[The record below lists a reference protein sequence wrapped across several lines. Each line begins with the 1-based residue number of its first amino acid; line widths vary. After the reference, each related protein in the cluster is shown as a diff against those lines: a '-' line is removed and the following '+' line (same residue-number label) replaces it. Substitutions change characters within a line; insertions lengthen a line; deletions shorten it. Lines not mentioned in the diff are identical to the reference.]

1 METTK
6 KQKKHFEVPGTYVIL
21 TALIVLMI
29 LLTYILPAG
38 TYDFAEDGKTVIP
51 GTYHHVESNPAGIM
65 DFFNC
70 FFKGMSKGSGTI
82 FLIFMIGGAFK
93 MLEDTG
99 TIKAAIAWLI
109 KKTKGNY
116 KIILPAIGIMMAAL
130 GSVGAGNNI
139 ALAFAP
145 IMIMVCKKL
154 KLDPIVAVAAM
165 YIPSSTGTVSSP
177 IEPFNTLIG
186 QEIAG
191 LPQMSG
197 AGVRLITWIIFVA
210 VAIGYIVRY
219 ANRISKDPS
228 KSIVGCYTD
237 DEEVGNQDAALAEV
251 ADKLTVRHVLC
262 LIVLLAV
269 FVVYA
274 YGTIKYTWGISQLG
288 ACMMILAFAS
298 GIIGGMTPDQMEK
311 SFAAGAKTMTYSALL
326 VGFANALS
334 VIMTD
339 ANIMHTVIN
348 AISIPLGALPAALS
362 AVGMFIV
369 NLLMNIF
376 ISSSSGQ
383 AYVIMPLMAPLAD
396 VVGVTRQV
404 AVSAVPRDGLRASR
418 RLKDRLTDTKRRQV
432 DGGIRTEAGSGE
444 TPGPDPDGRE
454 EAVPRRSCGIK
465 RAGPRRTMA
474 KPPGPLEGIGQES
487 FQNRTLAD
495 GVGDATDPVDLAGD
509 HISALEEA
517 GGIHSHPHSGG
528 GAGDEDG
535 ARRQRHALRELTDD
549 VADIEEHLVRHAVL
563 PQLSVDK
570 ASDG

>member
-1 METTK
+1 
-6 KQKKHFEVPGTYVIL
+6 
-21 TALIVLMI
+21 MI

-197 AGVRLITWIIFVA
+197 AGVRSYHMDNL
-210 VAIGYIVRY
+210 R
-219 ANRISKDPS
+219 
-228 KSIVGCYTD
+228 GCCHR
-237 DEEVGNQDAALAEV
+237 LH
-251 ADKLTVRHVLC
+251 RSLC
-262 LIVLLAV
+262 QPHKQGSQQVHSWLL
-269 FVVYA
+269 Y
-274 YGTIKYTWGISQLG
+274 
-288 ACMMILAFAS
+288 
-298 GIIGGMTPDQMEK
+298 
-311 SFAAGAKTMTYSALL
+311 
-326 VGFANALS
+326 
-334 VIMTD
+334 
-339 ANIMHTVIN
+339 
-348 AISIPLGALPAALS
+348 
-362 AVGMFIV
+362 
-369 NLLMNIF
+369 
-376 ISSSSGQ
+376 
-383 AYVIMPLMAPLAD
+383 
-396 VVGVTRQV
+396 
-404 AVSAVPRDGLRASR
+404 
-418 RLKDRLTDTKRRQV
+418 
-432 DGGIRTEAGSGE
+432 
-444 TPGPDPDGRE
+444 
-454 EAVPRRSCGIK
+454 
-465 RAGPRRTMA
+465 
-474 KPPGPLEGIGQES
+474 
-487 FQNRTLAD
+487 
-495 GVGDATDPVDLAGD
+495 
-509 HISALEEA
+509 
-517 GGIHSHPHSGG
+517 
-528 GAGDEDG
+528 
-535 ARRQRHALRELTDD
+535 
-549 VADIEEHLVRHAVL
+549 
-563 PQLSVDK
+563 
-570 ASDG
+570 

>member
-197 AGVRLITWIIFVA
+197 AGVRLIAWIIFVA

-228 KSIVGCYTD
+228 KSIVGCYSD
-237 DEEVGNQDAALAEV
+237 DEEIGDQDAALAGV

-404 AVSAVPRDGLRASR
+404 AVSAYCFGEAIGNPLFPTAA
-418 RLKDRLTDTKRRQV
+418 LIM
-432 DGGIRTEAGSGE
+432 GI
-444 TPGPDPDGRE
+444 
-454 EAVPRRSCGIK
+454 CGI
-465 RAGPRRTMA
+465 AGV
-474 KPPGPLEGIGQES
+474 KYDKWLKFVVPLTGILCGLAIVFLVVTQ
-487 FQNRTLAD
+487 TL
-495 GVGDATDPVDLAGD
+495 GWC
-509 HISALEEA
+509 
-517 GGIHSHPHSGG
+517 
-528 GAGDEDG
+528 
-535 ARRQRHALRELTDD
+535 
-549 VADIEEHLVRHAVL
+549 
-563 PQLSVDK
+563 
-570 ASDG
+570 

>member
-1 METTK
+1 
-6 KQKKHFEVPGTYVIL
+6 
-21 TALIVLMI
+21 
-29 LLTYILPAG
+29 
-38 TYDFAEDGKTVIP
+38 
-51 GTYHHVESNPAGIM
+51 
-65 DFFNC
+65 
-70 FFKGMSKGSGTI
+70 
-82 FLIFMIGGAFK
+82 

-311 SFAAGAKTMTYSALL
+311 SFAAGAKTMT
-326 VGFANALS
+326 
-334 VIMTD
+334 D

-404 AVSAVPRDGLRASR
+404 AVSAYCFGEAIGNPLFPTAA
-418 RLKDRLTDTKRRQV
+418 LIM
-432 DGGIRTEAGSGE
+432 GI
-444 TPGPDPDGRE
+444 
-454 EAVPRRSCGIK
+454 CGI
-465 RAGPRRTMA
+465 AGV
-474 KPPGPLEGIGQES
+474 KYDKWLKFVVPLTGILGGLAVVFLVVTQ
-487 FQNRTLAD
+487 TL
-495 GVGDATDPVDLAGD
+495 GWC
-509 HISALEEA
+509 
-517 GGIHSHPHSGG
+517 
-528 GAGDEDG
+528 
-535 ARRQRHALRELTDD
+535 
-549 VADIEEHLVRHAVL
+549 
-563 PQLSVDK
+563 
-570 ASDG
+570 

>member
-116 KIILPAIGIMMAAL
+116 QIILPAIGIMMAAL

-197 AGVRLITWIIFVA
+197 AGVRLIKWINFVA

-228 KSIVGCYTD
+228 KSIVGCYSD

-334 VIMTD
+334 VIM
-339 ANIMHTVIN
+339 
-348 AISIPLGALPAALS
+348 S

-404 AVSAVPRDGLRASR
+404 AVSAYCFGEAIGNPLFPTAA
-418 RLKDRLTDTKRRQV
+418 LIM
-432 DGGIRTEAGSGE
+432 GI
-444 TPGPDPDGRE
+444 
-454 EAVPRRSCGIK
+454 CGI
-465 RAGPRRTMA
+465 AGV
-474 KPPGPLEGIGQES
+474 KYDKWLKFVVPLTGILCGLAIVFLVVTQ
-487 FQNRTLAD
+487 TL
-495 GVGDATDPVDLAGD
+495 GWC
-509 HISALEEA
+509 
-517 GGIHSHPHSGG
+517 
-528 GAGDEDG
+528 
-535 ARRQRHALRELTDD
+535 
-549 VADIEEHLVRHAVL
+549 
-563 PQLSVDK
+563 
-570 ASDG
+570 

>member
-99 TIKAAIAWLI
+99 TIKA
-109 KKTKGNY
+109 
-116 KIILPAIGIMMAAL
+116 AIGIMMAAL

-228 KSIVGCYTD
+228 KSIVGCYSD

-404 AVSAVPRDGLRASR
+404 AVSAYCFGEAIGNPLFPTAA
-418 RLKDRLTDTKRRQV
+418 LIM
-432 DGGIRTEAGSGE
+432 GI
-444 TPGPDPDGRE
+444 
-454 EAVPRRSCGIK
+454 CGI
-465 RAGPRRTMA
+465 AGV
-474 KPPGPLEGIGQES
+474 KYDKWLKFVVPLTGILGGLAVVFLVVTQ
-487 FQNRTLAD
+487 TL
-495 GVGDATDPVDLAGD
+495 GWC
-509 HISALEEA
+509 
-517 GGIHSHPHSGG
+517 
-528 GAGDEDG
+528 
-535 ARRQRHALRELTDD
+535 
-549 VADIEEHLVRHAVL
+549 
-563 PQLSVDK
+563 
-570 ASDG
+570 

>member
-210 VAIGYIVRY
+210 VAIGYIIRY

-228 KSIVGCYTD
+228 KSIVGCYSD

-348 AISIPLGALPAALS
+348 AISSPLGALPAALS
-362 AVGMFIV
+362 AVGMLSTAGIT
-369 NLLMNIF
+369 IA
-376 ISSSSGQ
+376 ID
-383 AYVIMPLMAPLAD
+383 AYGPIAD
-396 VVGVTRQV
+396 
-404 AVSAVPRDGLRASR
+404 
-418 RLKDRLTDTKRRQV
+418 
-432 DGGIRTEAGSGE
+432 
-444 TPGPDPDGRE
+444 
-454 EAVPRRSCGIK
+454 
-465 RAGPRRTMA
+465 
-474 KPPGPLEGIGQES
+474 
-487 FQNRTLAD
+487 N
-495 GVGDATDPVDLAGD
+495 
-509 HISALEEA
+509 A
-517 GGIHSHPHSGG
+517 GGIAEMSGL
-528 GAGDEDG
+528 EDSVRNITDKLDSVG
-535 ARRQRHALRELTDD
+535 NTTAAMGKGFAIGSAALTALALFVSYSEAVGLESI
-549 VADIEEHLVRHAVL
+549 DILN
-563 PQLSVDK
+563 PQVII
-570 ASDG
+570 